1 MKVLEKD
8 GIEIGA
14 FKVPRHKKPMI
25 GVMAGSRVICYGS
38 FQSEDAADAFM
49 ELLADFIG
57 AEQEESE
64 KE

>member
-1 MKVLEKD
+1 MKVLRKGE
-8 GIEIGA
+8 IEIGA

-25 GVMAGSRVICYGS
+25 GVMAGNRVVCYGS

-49 ELLADFIG
+49 ELLADFVG
-57 AEQEESE
+57 AEPEEPE